1 VRYIAAYWE
10 GWGETLAFRNAA
22 ASASEPFLFSIPR
35 YIWRQLLVWGVL
47 YRICRIVSPAPV
59 WVRYLGAYSRN
70 KGICRYW
77 LRKRLEMRG
86 KPEAET
92 AAR

>member
-1 VRYIAAYWE
+1 
-10 GWGETLAFRNAA
+10 
-22 ASASEPFLFSIPR
+22 
-35 YIWRQLLVWGVL
+35 VWGVL

-77 LRKRLEMRG
+77 LRKRLEIRG